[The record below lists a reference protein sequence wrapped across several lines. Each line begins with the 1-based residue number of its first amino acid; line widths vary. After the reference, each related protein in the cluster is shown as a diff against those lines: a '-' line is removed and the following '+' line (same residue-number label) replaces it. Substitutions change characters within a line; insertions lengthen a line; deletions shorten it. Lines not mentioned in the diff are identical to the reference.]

1 VYSLIMAPRGRS
13 CYTFTM
19 RIVGIS
25 ELLKRAQEFIGNN
38 PAWADILGEDRR
50 GTLTLYEY
58 VVPDGLER
66 WQGYYA
72 PWARVSPVDTA
83 SSLFVLSYYRDN
95 KKWQDL
101 DVAGHLEECLQAIKE
116 NVYNVFFYPT
126 GKNS

>member
-1 VYSLIMAPRGRS
+1 
-13 CYTFTM
+13 M

-25 ELLKRAQEFIGNN
+25 ELLKRAQEFIG
-38 PAWADILGEDRR
+38 PDAAWAEVLGEERR

-58 VVPDGLER
+58 VVPDGSER

-72 PWARVSPVDTA
+72 PWARVSPVDSA

-101 DVAGHLEECLQAIKE
+101 EVAGHLEECLQAIKE
-116 NVYNVFFYPT
+116 NVYQVFFS
-126 GKNS
+126 K